1 MDGGSFAARRRLG
14 QKSRNKT
21 RWVGA
26 GGARARRLAIDPR
39 RVRSSRRCERLVM
52 MRFAPFPS
60 WVRPSAGF
68 VRAAE
73 YAASEAM
80 APSRRRSAEVGG
92 LRRPSRSPRP
102 SWADPLPR
110 PWRPRRPPLRASRR
124 RSRPS
129 RVCSPARQR
138 VCCRAAKRAP
148 PKNPNRPASQP
159 DANSPC
165 ERSLVVKSYDTAVV
179 RARAHPSRASNGRL
193 RRDPPARGG

>member
-1 MDGGSFAARRRLG
+1 MDGWLDGGSFARRRLG

-26 GGARARRLAIDPR
+26 GGARARRLAIHPR

-52 MRFAPFPS
+52 MRFAPSPS
-60 WVRPSAGF
+60 WVRPSEGF

-80 APSRRRSAEVGG
+80 APSRRRSACEEVGG
-92 LRRPSRSPRP
+92 LRRPSRNPP
-102 SWADPLPR
+102 PWADPPPR
-110 PWRPRRPPLRASRR
+110 PWRPRRPPRRASRR

-138 VCCRAAKRAP
+138 VCCRAEKRA
-148 PKNPNRPASQP
+148 KTQTRQTLTASAVSAASPARC
-159 DANSPC
+159 A
-165 ERSLVVKSYDTAVV
+165 LVVK
-179 RARAHPSRASNGRL
+179 
-193 RRDPPARGG
+193 

>member
-1 MDGGSFAARRRLG
+1 M
-14 QKSRNKT
+14 SRNKT

-102 SWADPLPR
+102 SWADPPPR

-148 PKNPNRPASQP
+148 PKNPNRPASQTQTLG
-159 DANSPC
+159 ASAESC
-165 ERSLVVKSYDTAVV
+165 HSARGEILRHRSGA